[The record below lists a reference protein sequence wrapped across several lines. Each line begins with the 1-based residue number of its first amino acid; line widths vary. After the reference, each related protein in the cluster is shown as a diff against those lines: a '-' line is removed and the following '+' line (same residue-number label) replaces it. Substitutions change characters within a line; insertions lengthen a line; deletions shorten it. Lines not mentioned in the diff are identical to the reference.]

1 MVKNCIPHLSGGAA
15 GFGHTGQLIGVAQ
28 APTGLGHIRRVD
40 VAEMAGHFGA
50 NFGGFIKEAEAARQ
64 AGDEGVGNKKRAP
77 PDIGTRLVKNCI
89 PHLSGGAAGFGH
101 TGQLIDVTQAPARFD
116 HIRRVDVAEVAG
128 YFGANPGGFIK
139 KAEAARQAGDE
150 GVGNKKRGWPG

>member
-1 MVKNCIPHLSGGAA
+1 MMERVWPQRADGWWVSLPRSHPTCRIQRLIGVATHSGNPGQIVGRAA
-15 GFGHTGQLIGVAQ
+15 GFGYTGQLIHMAQ
-28 APTGLGHIRRVD
+28 T
-40 VAEMAGHFGA
+40 
-50 NFGGFIKEAEAARQ
+50 
-64 AGDEGVGNKKRAP
+64 
-77 PDIGTRLVKNCI
+77 
-89 PHLSGGAAGFGH
+89 
-101 TGQLIDVTQAPARFD
+101 PARFD